1 MEPIFFNDLDE
12 ETKKRALDSYKRA
25 VYPELYED
33 YNAVD
38 LVAQIGPFTDDD
50 SLIREIGTL
59 GIVFAK
65 DGSVITDGNFLFI
78 AYSANELTF
87 VHIGISDI
95 RDFKPH
101 YLREIAR
108 TIDRSIL

>member
-1 MEPIFFNDLDE
+1 MEPIFFNDLDQ
-12 ETKKRALDSYKRA
+12 ETKKLALDSYKHV

-33 YNAVD
+33 YSADD

-50 SLIREIGTL
+50 SLLREIRTL
-59 GIVFAK
+59 GIVFARN
-65 DGSVITDGNFLFI
+65 GSVITDDKFLFI
-78 AYSANELTF
+78 AYSANELTL

-101 YLREIAR
+101 YVREIAR